1 MAEEKG
7 KPQLEYPLVFPLR
20 VIGENLDDF
29 EPFVLEIVHRHFPDL
44 LEENIVHSLSGAN
57 KYRSVSVEFLAQ
69 SREQVEALCAELTS
83 HKRVL
88 MIL

>member
-1 MAEEKG
+1 MDKNNP
-7 KPQLEYPLVFPLR
+7 PQLEFPLVFPLR

-29 EPFVLEIVHRHFPDL
+29 EPFVLEIVRRHFPDL
-44 LEENIVHSLSGAN
+44 LEENIMHSLSGGT
-57 KYRSVSVEFLAQ
+57 KYRSVSVEFWAE
-69 SREQVEALCAELTS
+69 SREQIDALCAELTS